1 MASELHVVV
10 SGHEA
15 GATMSADAM
24 CSDVVDLLDRYE
36 QCWSRFL
43 PDSDI
48 SRLNGA
54 QGRPVEV
61 DPSTVTLV
69 SAMVQGWQLTDGRFD
84 PSVLPALIDCGYRS
98 SIDDVHL
105 VTILPS
111 GDFVIGGFD
120 DVGVAGPTMADIDI
134 DATSNTITLPV
145 GLAIDPGGIGK
156 GLAADLAVEHL
167 LALGASGALVSIG
180 GDMMM
185 RGTPPAD
192 IGDSWTVAIQH
203 PLRPGSTVGSLAV
216 NAAGVAT
223 SSTQS
228 RRWAQDGEQRHHVID
243 PDRSWPSTTDL
254 ASVTVVARS
263 GWLAEVHATAALL
276 AGSQHTIG
284 YLVANE
290 LSGVA
295 VTTTGDV
302 FATSDLDLLTDEFV
316 PEGSQR

>member
-1 MASELHVVV
+1 MF
-10 SGHEA
+10 
-15 GATMSADAM
+15 T
-24 CSDVVDLLDRYE
+24 DVVDLLERYE

-61 DPSTVTLV
+61 DPSTITLV
-69 SAMVQGWQLTDGRFD
+69 SAMVEGWQLTDGRFD
-84 PSVLPALIDCGYRS
+84 PSILPALIDCGYVS

-111 GDFVIGGFD
+111 GEYVVGGYD
-120 DVGVAGPTMADIDI
+120 HLGLVGPTMADIRI
-134 DATSNTITLPV
+134 DATANTITLPV

-192 IGDSWTVAIQH
+192 VGNSWTVAIQH
-203 PLRPGSTVGSLAV
+203 PLRPGSSVCTLVVDAG
-216 NAAGVAT
+216 GVAT

-228 RRWAQDGEQRHHVID
+228 RRWVHDGEQRHHVID
-243 PDRSWPSTTDL
+243 PDRSWPSITDL

-276 AGSQHTIG
+276 AGSHHTIG
-284 YLVANE
+284 YLDANE

-295 VTTTGDV
+295 VSTTGDV
-302 FATSDLDLLTDEFV
+302 FATSDLELLTDELV
-316 PEGSQR
+316 PEGS